1 MRRRLVAVLSALS
14 FLTPAGSAFAA
25 PPAASVSP
33 TLSVLSTGMR
43 SSNLDRSIRF
53 YTQGLG
59 MTVLTTRDAG
69 PVKEV
74 IFGFQ
79 DSHDRPGLMVF
90 QKKDATDSS
99 AQFDHGNSEM
109 KVVLAV
115 ADVAALAAR
124 LRAAGYAGGEIRESG
139 PYKILWAQDPD
150 GYKYEIVQRP

>member
-1 MRRRLVAVLSALS
+1 MRRYAFAVLSVLS
-14 FLTPAGSAFAA
+14 LLTPMGSAFGA
-25 PPAASVSP
+25 PAPAGVSP

-53 YTQGLG
+53 YTQGLS

-69 PVKEV
+69 PVTEV

-79 DSHDRPGLMVF
+79 DSHERPGLMVF
-90 QKKDATDSS
+90 QKKGATDSS
-99 AQFDHGNSEM
+99 ASVDHGNSEM

-115 ADVAALAAR
+115 SDVAALAAR
-124 LRAAGYAGGEIRESG
+124 LRAAGYAVGEIKESG
-139 PYKILWAQDPD
+139 PYKILWVEDPD